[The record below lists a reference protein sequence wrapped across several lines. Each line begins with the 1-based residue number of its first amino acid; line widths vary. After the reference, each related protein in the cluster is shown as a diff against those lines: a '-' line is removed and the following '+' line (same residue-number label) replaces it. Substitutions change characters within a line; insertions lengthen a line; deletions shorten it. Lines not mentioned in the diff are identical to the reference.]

1 MKNFDSIFAAYVLGW
16 AVFFGFYL
24 SLGKRAS
31 SLRADIEQLKK
42 SVNRG
47 K

>member
-1 MKNFDSIFAAYVLGW
+1 MKNLDSVFAAYALGW

-24 SLGKRAS
+24 TVAKRTS
-31 SLRADIEQLKK
+31 SLREDLERLKN
-42 SVNRG
+42 SLNRG

>member
-1 MKNFDSIFAAYVLGW
+1 MKNFDSIFAAYLLGW

-24 SLGKRAS
+24 SLGKRAAA
-31 SLRADIEQLKK
+31 LRAEIEQLKN
-42 SVNRG
+42 SLSRG

>member
-16 AVFFGFYL
+16 AVFFAFYL
-24 SLGKRAS
+24 SLGNRVS
-31 SLRADIEQLKK
+31 SLRAEVEQLKN

>member
-1 MKNFDSIFAAYVLGW
+1 MKNFDSIFAAYFLGW

-24 SLGKRAS
+24 SIGKRAS
-31 SLRADIEQLKK
+31 ALRADIEQLKN
-42 SVNRG
+42 SLSRG

>member
-1 MKNFDSIFAAYVLGW
+1 MKNFDSIFAAYLLGW

-24 SLGKRAS
+24 SLGKRTS
-31 SLRADIEQLKK
+31 SLRADIEQLKN
-42 SVNRG
+42 SLNRG

>member
-1 MKNFDSIFAAYVLGW
+1 MKNFDSIFAAYLLGW

-31 SLRADIEQLKK
+31 ALRADIEQLK
-42 SVNRG
+42 SSLNRG

>member
-24 SLGKRAS
+24 SMGRRVSA
-31 SLRADIEQLKK
+31 LRADIEQLKN
-42 SVNRG
+42 SLGRG